1 MITDTDIII
10 GKKYKVLNL
19 VGEGSF
25 GKIFEAIN
33 IITSEKVAIKIEKK
47 STMSLLKHE
56 ATLYNKCRNIK
67 GIPKLRNYGV
77 EENYNYIVIDFLGDS
92 LDDIKI
98 KHGGHIDL
106 CIVLNIGIQLI
117 NIIEKLH
124 NIGIIHRDL
133 KPENI
138 LLGLEKEKKSI
149 YIIDF
154 GISRFYINS
163 KGCHIQYVDNK
174 KYMGNIIFMS
184 LNVSNGI
191 EPTRRDDMES
201 IGYILMYILTGYL
214 PWNIIDDK
222 DKNKDNIKALRNQ
235 SIVNMKRELPL
246 DKVCE
251 NSPIEFKIYLEYCR
265 KLEYDETP
273 NYNYLKNIFIN
284 CNK

>member
-47 STMSLLKHE
+47 STISLLKHE

-98 KHGGHIDL
+98 KHGGYIEL
-106 CIVLNIGIQLI
+106 SIVLNIGIQLI

-149 YIIDF
+149 YLIDF

>member
-1 MITDTDIII
+1 MTTDIII

-19 VGEGSF
+19 LGEGSF
-25 GKIFEAIN
+25 GRIFEAIN

-47 STMSLLKHE
+47 STISLLKHE

-77 EENYNYIVIDFLGDS
+77 EDNYNYIVIDFLGDS
-92 LDDIKI
+92 LDDIKTTCSE
-98 KHGGHIDL
+98 HIEL
-106 CIVLNIGIQLI
+106 SIVLNIGIQLI

-149 YIIDF
+149 YLIDF

-163 KGCHIQYVDNK
+163 KGCHIPYVDNK

-201 IGYILMYILTGYL
+201 IGYILIYILTGYL
-214 PWNIIDDK
+214 PWNSIDDT
-222 DKNKDNIKALRNQ
+222 DKTITKLLRNQ
-235 SIVNMKRELPL
+235 YIVNMKREMTL

-265 KLEYDETP
+265 KLKYDETP

>member
-1 MITDTDIII
+1 M
-10 GKKYKVLNL
+10 
-19 VGEGSF
+19 
-25 GKIFEAIN
+25 
-33 IITSEKVAIKIEKK
+33 
-47 STMSLLKHE
+47 
-56 ATLYNKCRNIK
+56 
-67 GIPKLRNYGV
+67 
-77 EENYNYIVIDFLGDS
+77 GDS

-98 KHGGHIDL
+98 KHGGHINL
-106 CIVLNIGIQLI
+106 SIVLNIGIQLI

-133 KPENI
+133 KPENV
-138 LLGLEKEKKSI
+138 LLGLEKENKSI
-149 YIIDF
+149 YLIDF

-163 KGCHIQYVDNK
+163 KGCHIPYVDNK

-201 IGYILMYILTGYL
+201 IGYILIYILTGYL
-214 PWNIIDDK
+214 PWNIIDNKDK
-222 DKNKDNIKALRNQ
+222 DTTKSLRND
-235 SIVNMKRELPL
+235 SIVNMKREIPL

-284 CNK
+284 YNK

>member
-1 MITDTDIII
+1 MITDADIII
-10 GKKYKVLNL
+10 CKKYKVLKL
-19 VGEGSF
+19 IGEGSF

-47 STMSLLKHE
+47 STISLLKHE

-98 KHGGHIDL
+98 KHGGHINL
-106 CIVLNIGIQLI
+106 SIVLNIGIQLI

-133 KPENI
+133 KPENV
-138 LLGLEKEKKSI
+138 LLGLEKENKSI
-149 YIIDF
+149 YLIDF
-154 GISRFYINS
+154 GISRFYINI
-163 KGCHIQYVDNK
+163 KGCHIPYVDNK

-201 IGYILMYILTGYL
+201 IGYILIYILTGYL

-222 DKNKDNIKALRNQ
+222 DKDTTKSLRND
-235 SIVNMKRELPL
+235 SIVNMKREIPL

-284 CNK
+284 YNK